1 MKPAA
6 DFQRGIPAADA
17 DLASAVHSYLN
28 ASRADYRQVSVGAE
42 GGTITLSGSVRTFFL
57 RQTAVAIA
65 RQVAGVRRVIDDL
78 EVDRESLRTFGEN
91 EL

>member
-6 DFQRGIPAADA
+6 DSPRCPPATDA
-17 DLASAVHSYLN
+17 ELASAVQSYLN
-28 ASRADYRQVSVGAE
+28 ASRADYRQISVGAE
-42 GGTITLSGSVRTFFL
+42 GETVTLSGSVRTFFL

-65 RQVAGVRRVIDDL
+65 RQVAGVRRVVDDL
-78 EVDRESLRTFGEN
+78 VVDRETLRAFGEN